1 MIPPTTNYTSPMPAD
16 QSQSEQ
22 TPPPS
27 ESPCQTRRKW
37 RVLLGQLLS
46 CRPSAAQLRILGER
60 VIDSLISSKTALGI
74 VGGILLVQLASLGL
88 GLAHQWRQMSAELLH
103 VQQLK
108 LEEAQILA
116 DATSSQGGKRNAQP
130 QLTTPDPHNSDPDSA
145 NPQLV
150 ARDVDTILEQ
160 EDMSDIL
167 KRLAEEDQQRLAAA
181 QQQSRQQGGAT
192 SAPPSP
198 ANAEA
203 KREEEFQR
211 LCHEGM
217 TALIAGDMRRC
228 ILSLSQASTIHPKDP
243 ALLYYHALAY
253 DKLLNPDKAQE
264 YYMELFNMRD
274 QAGEYFQKASQRLT
288 YGFANPE
295 AMRGKLAFGAHLT
308 RIDYQV
314 ERGESVEVVF
324 PILLAPEE
332 DIRPEDVYIHIQFF
346 DLTKGG
352 DIQLSH
358 HDPVMTW
365 QNTTPT
371 WESGEERLMVNYS
384 IPVPTQEQLDAFGEM
399 KYYGFTAKLYY
410 RGEPL
415 DCISTPSSLILREY
429 QLRNAQ
435 NQPQQSGNYDLLP
448 DDNIFSED
456 EATPA
461 SDQGHFL
468 LPGAGSDGLLP
479 E

>member
-1 MIPPTTNYTSPMPAD
+1 MLED
-16 QSQSEQ
+16 QSQAEQ
-22 TPPPS
+22 SPPPPEPPC
-27 ESPCQTRRKW
+27 ESRNRW
-37 RVLLGQLLS
+37 RLLLVRLIAR
-46 CRPSAAQLRILGER
+46 RPSAAQLRVLAQR
-60 VIDSLISSKTALGI
+60 MLDSLLSSKTALGI
-74 VGGILLVQLASLGL
+74 SAGLLLALLASLGL
-88 GLAHQWRQMSAELLH
+88 GLAHQWRQMSAELLR

-116 DATSSQGGKRNAQP
+116 AMTSSQGEKRVTQAEHSSSEVSPPEQ
-130 QLTTPDPHNSDPDSA
+130 DRV
-145 NPQLV
+145 NPLLN

-160 EDMSDIL
+160 EDMNDL
-167 KRLAEEDQQRLAAA
+167 LKKLAEEDEKRLAEAQRQEGDQ
-181 QQQSRQQGGAT
+181 QQGGDA
-192 SAPPSP
+192 AKPPTDS
-198 ANAEA
+198 EA
-203 KREEEFQR
+203 QREEEFQR
-211 LCHEGM
+211 LCREGM

-228 ILSLSQASTIHPKDP
+228 ILSLSQASTIHPQDP

-264 YYMELFNMRD
+264 YYMMLFNMRD

-288 YGFANPE
+288 YGFANPQ
-295 AMRGKLAFGAHLT
+295 AMRGKLAFGPHLT

-346 DLTKGG
+346 DLSKGG

-358 HDPVMTW
+358 HEPVMTW
-365 QNTTPT
+365 QNSTPT
-371 WESGEERLMVNYS
+371 WESGEERLLVNYS
-384 IPVPTQEQLDAFGEM
+384 IPIPTQEQLDAFGEM

-429 QLRNAQ
+429 QLRNAN
-435 NQPQQSGNYDLLP
+435 NQPQGSEDYDLLP
-448 DDNIFSED
+448 DDNIFSDD
-456 EATPA
+456 EAAPA
-461 SDQGHFL
+461 SDQGNFL
-468 LPGAGSDGLLP
+468 LPGAGSDGLIP